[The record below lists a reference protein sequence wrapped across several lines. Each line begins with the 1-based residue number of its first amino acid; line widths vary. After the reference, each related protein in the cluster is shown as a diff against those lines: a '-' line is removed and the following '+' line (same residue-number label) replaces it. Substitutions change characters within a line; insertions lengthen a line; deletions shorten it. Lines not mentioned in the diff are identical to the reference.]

1 MRIEKKIAGM
11 RAFVQAA
18 RREGKSIGLVP
29 TMGALHEGHLSLI
42 RRSCN
47 DNDVTVVSVFVNP
60 TQFGPSEDFGAY
72 PRDLERDA
80 VLAQEQGV
88 SVVFAPEAR
97 EMYCDDFSTWVNVE
111 QVSEGMCGD
120 QRPGHFRGVATVVCK
135 LLNIVQPDHAYFGE
149 KDYQQLQVLR
159 RMVRDLDIPVD
170 IVACP
175 IVREA
180 DGLAMS
186 SRNVYLNQAERAAA
200 GKINVV
206 LAEAAAL
213 AAEGANGAEAIDL
226 IDQRLRAEKLL
237 RPEYVVAVDPEN
249 LQDKCGE
256 GKPLL
261 LAVAVYAG
269 KTRLIDNVRVD

>member
-29 TMGALHEGHLSLI
+29 TMGALHEGHLRLI

>member
-18 RREGKSIGLVP
+18 RREGKSVGLVP
-29 TMGALHEGHLSLI
+29 TMGSLHEGHLALI

-60 TQFGPSEDFGAY
+60 TQFGPNEDFGAY

-80 VLAQEQGV
+80 VLAQKQGV

-97 EMYCDDFSTWVNVE
+97 EMYCDDFSTWINVE

-149 KDYQQLQVLR
+149 KDYQQLQVIR

-170 IVACP
+170 VVPCP

-186 SRNVYLNQAERAAA
+186 SRNAYLSPAERAAA
-200 GKINVV
+200 GKINVA
-206 LAEAAAL
+206 LAEAASL
-213 AAEGANGAEAIDL
+213 VAEGATGAQAIDV
-226 IDQRLRAEKLL
+226 IDKRLRAETLL

-249 LQDKCGE
+249 LQDKCAE

-269 KTRLIDNVRVD
+269 KTRLIDNVRVE